1 MEVDIAEALRY
12 LGIGHSPPED
22 LRRQTAELARMLTAR
37 VAPRYVCRIF
47 PLEFGEG
54 GIRLAQTEAVLTGR
68 TAQVMLAQ
76 CRQAAVLCC
85 TLGAEFEVLL
95 RARQARDMAQA
106 AILDACGSALVEAGC
121 DAAQEELARRCPQSY
136 FTDRFSPGYGDLPL
150 EVQGPL
156 LDLLDAPR
164 RVGLCATDSH
174 LLTPRKSVTAILGI
188 ADGPIEQTKRSCLGC
203 PAQSGCQYRKAGGH
217 CGIS

>member
-37 VAPRYVCRIF
+37 VTPRYVCRIF

-54 GIRLAQTEAVLTGR
+54 GIQLAQTEAVLTGR
-68 TAQVMLAQ
+68 TAHVMLAQ

-85 TLGAEFEVLL
+85 TLGAEFEALL

-106 AILDACGSALVEAGC
+106 AILDACVAP
-121 DAAQEELARRCPQSY
+121 ELR
-136 FTDRFSPGYGDLPL
+136 
-150 EVQGPL
+150 
-156 LDLLDAPR
+156 
-164 RVGLCATDSH
+164 
-174 LLTPRKSVTAILGI
+174 
-188 ADGPIEQTKRSCLGC
+188 
-203 PAQSGCQYRKAGGH
+203 
-217 CGIS
+217 

>member
-54 GIRLAQTEAVLTGR
+54 GIQLAQTEAVLTGR

-85 TLGAEFEVLL
+85 TLGAEFEALL

-150 EVQGPL
+150 ELQRPICAL
-156 LDLLDAPR
+156 LDTPR
-164 RVGLCATDSH
+164 RVGS
-174 LLTPRKSVTAILGI
+174 R
-188 ADGPIEQTKRSCLGC
+188 
-203 PAQSGCQYRKAGGH
+203 
-217 CGIS
+217 

>member
-22 LRRQTAELARMLTAR
+22 LRRQTAELARMRTAR

-150 EVQGPL
+150 ELQRPICAL
-156 LDLLDAPR
+156 LDTPR
-164 RVGLCATDSH
+164 RVGVQVTEH
-174 LLTPRKSVTAILGI
+174 LLLNPGKSVTAIVGLSDQPQAARIRGC
-188 ADGPIEQTKRSCLGC
+188 GFCKLNQSC
-203 PAQSGCQYRKAGGH
+203 PYRKEGTT
-217 CGIS
+217 CGA